1 MVKRELEAA
10 GALSVG
16 ILIAVIVLAFMLDR
30 SALAATGSSFIGAVV
45 GFFSS
50 IPNTL
55 ASFIYGIGNDITVD
69 VGKILS
75 SITGVFTNGISGGA
89 SGAGSAI
96 SNFFKSI
103 WHDITHL

>member
-10 GALSVG
+10 AVLSVG

-30 SALAATGSSFIGAVV
+30 SALAATGSSFISAVV

-50 IPNTL
+50 IPTTL

-75 SITGVFTNGISGGA
+75 SITGVFTNGISGAA